1 MIGTFIIRRV
11 LAIGSTVLLTVT
23 GCAFQG
29 VNSLPLPGAVGR
41 GSDAAVYHVEVAN
54 IGTLESNSPVLID
67 DVVVGSVGK
76 MTLHGWHIAVEVS
89 VKRDVAVPANAVAAV

>member
-1 MIGTFIIRRV
+1 MIGTFTIRRG

-29 VNSLPLPGAVGR
+29 VNSLPLPGTVGR
-41 GSDAAVYHVEVAN
+41 GNDAAVYHVEVAN

-67 DVVVGSVGK
+67 EVVVGTGPVD
-76 MTLHGWHIAVEVS
+76 
-89 VKRDVAVPANAVAAV
+89 DVRQVPSN